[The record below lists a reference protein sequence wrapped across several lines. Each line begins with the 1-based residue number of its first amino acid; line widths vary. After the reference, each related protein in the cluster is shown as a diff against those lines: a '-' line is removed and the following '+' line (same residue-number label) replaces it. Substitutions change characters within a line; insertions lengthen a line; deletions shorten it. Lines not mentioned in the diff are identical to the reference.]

1 MSEILMDFV
10 TILKLFT
17 AAVMFVGGIL
27 LAVCFCCCLRDVDS
41 PSELGVADSGKKTFD
56 ECIENKESA
65 PQGEDASAQKNEC
78 YIVEDETKSPNEQPE
93 NSTRF

>member
-10 TILKLFT
+10 TIVKLFT

-27 LAVCFCCCLRDVDS
+27 LAVCFYCCLRDVDS
-41 PSELGVADSGKKTFD
+41 LSELGVADSGKKTFD

-65 PQGEDASAQKNEC
+65 PQGEDAQKNEC
-78 YIVEDETKSPNEQPE
+78 YTVEVETKSPNEQPE

>member
-1 MSEILMDFV
+1 MSEIMMDLV
-10 TILKLFT
+10 TTVKLFT

-27 LAVCFCCCLRDVDS
+27 LAVCFCCCLRDIDT

-65 PQGEDASAQKNEC
+65 PQGEDASAQRNKC
-78 YIVEDETKSPNEQPE
+78 YTVKDETISPNEQPE